1 MLHLHHESADLSS
14 QIGAYLLHRDSRDA
28 EKRIMSGVKS

>member
-1 MLHLHHESADLSS
+1 VLHIDAKSADLTA

>member
-1 MLHLHHESADLSS
+1 MDAKSADLSS
-14 QIGAYLLHRDSRDA
+14 QIGAYLLHRVSPYA